1 MNESKSMKSVLFVCI
16 ENSSR
21 SQIAQGFAK
30 NLGLEATSAGTFP
43 STHINPLVIKAM
55 LEKGI
60 DVSHNAPKSLTPE
73 MIDRADVVVLTD
85 SSIEDSI
92 PKNLRGKMK
101 KKLVKWSIPD
111 PQGEPI
117 EGIRIIRDEIESKV
131 KELVPS

>member
-30 NLGLEATSAGTFP
+30 KLGLEATSAGTFP

-60 DVSHNAPKSLTPE
+60 DVSNNVPKSLTPE
-73 MIDRADVVVLTD
+73 MIDRAGVVVLTD

-92 PKNLRGKMK
+92 PKKLRGKMK
-101 KKLVKWSIPD
+101 GKLVRWSIPD

-117 EGIRIIRDEIESKV
+117 EAIRIARDEIESKV